1 MFFGNALIVGEW
13 ELVAWGRKSYSGPA
27 EIASFSSLDF
37 SETISMTHS
46 DMLYQLNICKFYFY
60 ESFLYQIFVPWKFMK
75 LRSFIFKF
83 DLNVKKKLFSSRIYF
98 FFWRLF
104 KGIWITCCTHMRSH
118 AIMSRRN
125 NEGNN
130 TVNSLINGHAN

>member
-83 DLNVKKKLFSSRIYF
+83 DLNVKKKLFSSRIF
-98 FFWRLF
+98 FFFEDCLKVFELHVVDTW
-104 KGIWITCCTHMRSH
+104 GHMQSWVDEITRVIIQST
-118 AIMSRRN
+118 
-125 NEGNN
+125 
-130 TVNSLINGHAN
+130 L